1 MSRKDK
7 KSKKK
12 AFFAVLA
19 VALMLMSSVIVLA
32 DGSDADT
39 WAPNGTGDYYSYT
52 LNYDASKMG
61 ETAQQSYQLTVE
73 GMTPI
78 SHAPGTTTLSAVA
91 NEGSWGFDRTTG
103 IGPFNSFYGAFD
115 MTQGN
120 RFFAILNPYDLT
132 KTISGASLDP
142 IANYNIMWVLP
153 TVYWSTDENG
163 NVTLTNDPSAGGT
176 AYAHTI
182 DGKIREYV
190 AYGVYEGST
199 KTIDDKTVLTSQSG
213 ATPTA
218 FQPRATF
225 RVYAHNY
232 TMDSDLG
239 ASDDTPAYG
248 MLWNFYQWT
257 LYKLVAYT
265 VMEGFNSQMLV
276 GNGNVNGNN
285 YTMTNGLTNILGP
298 YAGNPGD
305 LGASGDNATAYG
317 RDAVRLFIENA
328 WGTVYDFVDGVI
340 LAGMQ
345 AFYVDT
351 SSTPTDSTAAG
362 GNVERIAQALPSD
375 GFGSAIST
383 NAQIWGFPTAT
394 GSQANYN
401 VGTTDYI
408 YTSSSSGRVLFVGGS
423 SSTNASNSVYYGLS
437 YASAS
442 NGLSTS
448 GNTNGTR
455 LAFVYGE
462 TMAGISIDAVPPV
475 GDVEPTYTAV
485 FTGSRITISGN
496 SLTIGSETITATPSA
511 GYRLTGWYS
520 GGEPIADGDIVTGN
534 MDIRAVFEAIPQY
547 TVTWDINGETTTETY
562 YEGETPTHT
571 DPTPPEGL
579 IFQGWQPEIS
589 PVTGD
594 ITYTAVF
601 VEPPNPEQTL
611 AKFIPLIVILG
622 IIMLAAS
629 AIASFRGTGFDMV
642 KLMVGLAVCILVTV
656 YALLPATGGI

>member
-78 SHAPGTTTLSAVA
+78 SHAPGKTTLSAVA

-120 RFFAILNPYDLT
+120 RFYAILDPYDLT

-182 DGKIREYV
+182 DGKIRQYV

-218 FQPRATF
+218 SQTRATF
-225 RVYAHNY
+225 RGYAHNY

-239 ASDDTPAYG
+239 ASDGTPAYG

-276 GNGNVNGNN
+276 GNGNVNGGN
-285 YTMTNGLTNILGP
+285 YTMINGLTNTLGP

-305 LGASGDNATAYG
+305 LGASGNNATAYG
-317 RDAVRLFIENA
+317 RDAVRLFIENV
-328 WGTVYDFVDGVI
+328 WGTVSDRVDGVVVN
-340 LAGMQ
+340 GMQ
-345 AFYVDT
+345 GFYIDS
-351 SSTPTDSTAAG
+351 SSTPTDSMTAG
-362 GNVERIAQALPSD
+362 GNVEYIAQILPNSN
-375 GFGSAIST
+375 FGSAIST
-383 NAQIWGFPTAT
+383 NAQIWGIPTAT
-394 GSQANYN
+394 ASSTNYYN
-401 VGTTDYI
+401 QGTTDMI
-408 YTSSSSGRVLFVGGS
+408 HTHGSGWSLCVGGF
-423 SSTNASNSVYYGLS
+423 STSNASRSVDRGLS
-437 YASAS
+437 YTQA
-442 NGLSTS
+442 NLSQS
-448 GNTNGTR
+448 DVYEYVGAR
-455 LAFVYGE
+455 LAFVYGNVIE
-462 TMAGISIDAVPPV
+462 PATITISPSDPSL
-475 GDVEPTYTAV
+475 GSVEPTEISAM
-485 FTGSRITISGN
+485 TGDTIRVDGN
-496 SLTIGSETITATPSA
+496 TLTIGTQTITATPA
-511 GYRLTGWYS
+511 EGYYAVWM
-520 GGEPIADGDIVTGN
+520 ADDAIIVDGSTVTAD
-534 MDIRAVFEAIPQY
+534 MVISVVFE
-547 TVTWDINGETTTETY
+547 EL
-562 YEGETPTHT
+562 
-571 DPTPPEGL
+571 PPE
-579 IFQGWQPEIS
+579 PS
-589 PVTGD
+589 
-594 ITYTAVF
+594 
-601 VEPPNPEQTL
+601 PEQTL

-642 KLMVGLAVCILVTV
+642 KLMIGLAVCILVTV